1 MKYPQLV
8 SMPLAV
14 QNWLEEQLE
23 ARGIDAAI
31 YSRYILS
38 LLRPDTFD
46 HPDSFDLST
55 NTKNCGIESLVDE
68 LCAKLKEIQGEA
80 EVQKDV
86 NSSVKTAST
95 EDLPA
100 PSSNQDLALKY
111 YAAFPALTAKSGSY
125 DTEISSFNLPRTTV
139 WCGKRVLGSSFGK
152 NRTYSEGHNREKAN
166 TNFSWL
172 EENKENQA
180 RKKDAFGKDKM
191 RSRSSVKQQV
201 CEKGRR
207 NMAKSLD
214 RKDDDSFRVAK
225 VKPETGKSRRL
236 YQRPGDTSNEP
247 NYCKLVTCSTIKAL
261 WTPEKSSED
270 LSGCDQDLPMDFQ
283 QLLESPESTK
293 IRFDFSKNISTK
305 QPSFIQCGTNITSSI
320 WSEKI
325 EDNSMDCSGCEG
337 IADLTTG
344 MPLSVGGSIWKNS
357 LFDKQDTTANNKNF
371 MNSADECFKPSHQPW
386 SDGEN
391 KFSNSPWKMMH
402 NFHNFENI
410 MQQFR
415 NDSSF
420 SKWSD
425 IEGTSLKLNSNG
437 KFYSSFYSAYGSSLS
452 TLNHNKEDSSFTEV
466 IPKNTGT
473 SVNNNMAFEHVA
485 NQNTEDV
492 KKEEEDLLT
501 SMRTHFR
508 PIRQEAN
515 EVSVPATT
523 ALSFPDGT
531 TFPISN
537 SLDKPSFQRSASGA
551 LYLDADY
558 QQKYMEYHDSS
569 TRNFGSKFVPKF
581 RVEQNEKFCQTEDVS
596 RIEEEEENDPPSDQ
610 NTDEFEEF
618 YFPGDE
624 SLVKNVVDDDN
635 DDEVDCGETE
645 GNLEPPEWSASCIKV
660 NGWVAAWPA
669 TGIWSVSA
677 ANPDQS
683 WCNVWSGGVADI
695 KCNTAGGDQYMKL
708 RDEWTEEAEELL
720 SDLSSIQNLYLAN
733 DYIDSNDSPKAHTAK
748 APLVEPAYVQWGGKL
763 ATTAFTRTLPFPTPY
778 SVMQS

>member
-1 MKYPQLV
+1 
-8 SMPLAV
+8 MPSAV

-38 LLRPDTFD
+38 LLRPDTLD

-55 NTKNCGIESLVDE
+55 NNKNCGIESLVDE

-80 EVQKDV
+80 EGQKDV
-86 NSSVKTAST
+86 NSSIKTVST
-95 EDLPA
+95 DLPA
-100 PSSNQDLALKY
+100 PSSNKDLALKY
-111 YAAFPALTAKSGSY
+111 YAAFPALTAKSGGY
-125 DTEISSFNLPRTTV
+125 DTEISSFNLPRTSV
-139 WCGKRVLGSSFGK
+139 WCGKRILGSSFGK
-152 NRTYSEGHNREKAN
+152 NRTYSEGHNREKPN
-166 TNFSWL
+166 GNFSWL

-180 RKKDAFGKDKM
+180 RKKDVFIKEKM
-191 RSRSSVKQQV
+191 RSRSSVKQQI

-214 RKDDDSFRVAK
+214 RKDDDSFRV
-225 VKPETGKSRRL
+225 VKIKPDSGNKSRRL

-261 WTPEKSSED
+261 WTPEKFSED

-283 QLLESPESTK
+283 QLLESPEATK
-293 IRFDFSKNISTK
+293 IRFDFSKSIRTK

-337 IADLTTG
+337 IADLNTG
-344 MPLSVGGSIWKNS
+344 MSLSVGESVWKNS
-357 LFDKQDTTANNKNF
+357 VFDEQGKAVDNKNF
-371 MNSADECFKPSHQPW
+371 LNSRADDCFKPLHQPW

-391 KFSNSPWKMMH
+391 KFSDSPWKMMH

-410 MQQFR
+410 MQQFC
-415 NDSSF
+415 NDSSSSS

-425 IEGTSLKLNSNG
+425 VEGTSLILNSNG
-437 KFYSSFYSAYGSSLS
+437 KFYSSFYNAYGSSLS
-452 TLNHNKEDSSFTEV
+452 TLNHNREDSSFTEV
-466 IPKNTGT
+466 IPKNTGAGLNKKLTLERVETPST
-473 SVNNNMAFEHVA
+473 S
-485 NQNTEDV
+485 DV

-508 PIRQEAN
+508 PIRQDAA
-515 EVSVPATT
+515 EVSATAAT
-523 ALSFPDGT
+523 LSFPDGT

-558 QQKYMEYHDSS
+558 QQKYMEYHDPL
-569 TRNFGSKFVPKF
+569 TRSFGNKFVPKF

-596 RIEEEEENDPPSDQ
+596 RIEEEEENDVPSDQ
-610 NTDEFEEF
+610 NGDEFEEF
-618 YFPGDE
+618 YFPEDE
-624 SLVKNVVDDDN
+624 SLVKGVVDDDE
-635 DDEVDCGETE
+635 EVDCSETE
-645 GNLEPPEWSASCIKV
+645 GNLEQSEWSASCIKV

-677 ANPDQS
+677 ANKPEQS
-683 WCNVWSGGVADI
+683 WCNVWSGSVADI
-695 KCNTAGGDQYMKL
+695 KCNTDDGDQYMKL

-720 SDLSSIQNLYLAN
+720 SDLSSIQNLYLASA
-733 DYIDSNDSPKAHTAK
+733 DYMDSNDSPKVHTAK

-763 ATTAFTRTLPFPTPY
+763 AAATFTRTLPFPTPY
-778 SVMQS
+778 SVMQT